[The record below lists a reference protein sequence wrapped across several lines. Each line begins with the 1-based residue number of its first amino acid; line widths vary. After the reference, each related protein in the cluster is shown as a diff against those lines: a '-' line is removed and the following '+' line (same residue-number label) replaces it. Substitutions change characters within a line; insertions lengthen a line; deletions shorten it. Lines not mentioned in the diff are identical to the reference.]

1 MLGRH
6 EDEGEGMGWRRIGT
20 SAAVAIAL
28 AVSAAPASAQA
39 YEEDGFF
46 LFLDA
51 IFTTPQNTDEV
62 IAVTVDT
69 DAAPQEVQSQKVILT
84 DWSSD
89 PTGKLQFG
97 YRWASGSTVSLTYWG
112 FDNDQRTV
120 GNGAP
125 GSTMYFGI
133 GPTIFFD
140 DAYYGTSG
148 APGHFDIV
156 SSIEASSLEIEAGKV
171 HPLSDAFSLEWA
183 VGLRWADFSENQS
196 GFYDFDDSTYP
207 FFGEYRYSVTKSN
220 DSSMAGMEIS
230 GRAVYAFGEM
240 LSVESGLAFS
250 FLEGDVDSRSTNV
263 PSGTVNA
270 TTLPSASFSVK
281 DNDRSGTI
289 VDFDLNVVFH
299 LSDDRY
305 RLWFGYEYSDWEG
318 LTVDLARKQAALFG
332 QQTTFEVRDGIA
344 FSGFKVGVGFLF

>member
-1 MLGRH
+1 MA
-6 EDEGEGMGWRRIGT
+6 WRRLGAPAI
-20 SAAVAIAL
+20 VAIAVAL
-28 AVSAAPASAQA
+28 SAAPASAQP
-39 YEEDGFF
+39 YEEEGFF

-69 DAAPQEVQSQKVILT
+69 GAAPLEVQEQNVILA

-89 PTGKLQFG
+89 PAGKLQFG
-97 YRWASGSTVSLTYWG
+97 YRWASGSMVSLTYWA

-120 GNGAP
+120 GDGAP

-133 GPTIFFD
+133 GPTIFYD
-140 DAYYGTSG
+140 GAYYGTYG

-156 SSIEASSLEIEAGKV
+156 SNIEASSLEIDAGKV
-171 HPLSDAFSLEWA
+171 HALNDAFFLEWA
-183 VGLRWADFSENQS
+183 VGLRWADFKESQN

-207 FFGEYRYSVTKSN
+207 FFGDYRYAVTKSN
-220 DSSMAGMEIS
+220 DSSMAGMEVS
-230 GRAVYAFGEM
+230 GRAAYVFGEM

-263 PSGTVNA
+263 PSGALNA

-281 DNDRSGTI
+281 DNGRSGTI
-289 VDFDLNVVFH
+289 VDFDFNVVFH
-299 LSDDRY
+299 LSEDRY
-305 RLWFGYEYSDWEG
+305 RLWVGYEYSDWEG

-332 QQTTFEVRDGIA
+332 QQATFDVRDGIA